1 MADID
6 GEILLL
12 NPVFESVSGHTE
24 DDLVE
29 VHLRDIFLTMQDSP
43 NPLSVETLTEIKH
56 DFLLLLSSNSL
67 KPVSLELQ
75 EIEGQKYL
83 GVLKEIIETKIT
95 ADIASPPREQKM
107 PVESAVPAK
116 TTKII
121 FADEDNNL
129 QHEVRTMLN
138 GILGYGSALKFEK
151 AIEENSRYAN
161 YLDGILTNGQK
172 LKALFDKS
180 ISPGSRSKR
189 VTLSLLSPALLLK
202 KIVVLLGSFAKEQN
216 AAIHVAGDED
226 VLIISD
232 ETRLQNILHFFVH
245 KAILF
250 TRSGEVRINI
260 NKDAASKKLLI
271 DIDNIGMD
279 IPNPIIQE
287 INREKVLPEYNT
299 DIQIFSNN
307 PEISEILSDF
317 NLIDAK
323 LEINISQPSE
333 QIASILLPLNSENTP
348 AETLTAIESEI
359 KLKNASILIVEDN
372 KINARVLSLFLEK
385 VAEVSIAYS
394 GNEAINLIENTSS
407 SGKVFS
413 LIFMDIGLPEPWDGI
428 MLKNEIEKR
437 WPQYKMVPFVAQ
449 TAFAQDSW
457 TERILQG
464 DFRKCL
470 IKPLDRIEVMQTVN
484 KLI

>member
-12 NPVFESVSGHTE
+12 NPVFESVSGHNE
-24 DDLVE
+24 DDLAE
-29 VHLRDIFLTMQDSP
+29 IHLRNIFLTMQDSP

-67 KPVSLELQ
+67 KPVSLELK

-83 GVLKEIIETKIT
+83 GVLKEIIEIKIT

-107 PVESAVPAK
+107 SMEIAEPAK

-151 AIEENSRYAN
+151 AIEENSRFAN

-189 VTLSLLSPALLLK
+189 VSLSLLSPALLLK
-202 KIVVLLGSFAKEQN
+202 KVIILLGSFANEQN
-216 AAIHVAGDED
+216 AVIHVAGEEEP
-226 VLIISD
+226 LIISD
-232 ETRLQNILHFFVH
+232 ESRLQNILHFFVH

-250 TRSGEVRINI
+250 TRSGEVSINI
-260 NKDAASKKLLI
+260 KKDTSSKKLLI
-271 DIDNIGMD
+271 VIDNIGMD

-287 INREKVLPEYNT
+287 INKEMILPQYNT
-299 DIQIFSNN
+299 DCQAFANN
-307 PEISEILSDF
+307 PEIAEILSDF
-317 NLIDAK
+317 NMIDSK
-323 LEINISQPSE
+323 LEISITEPSE

-348 AETLTAIESEI
+348 AETLAAIESEI

-372 KINARVLSLFLEK
+372 KINARVLSLFLDK
-385 VAEVSIAYS
+385 VAEVNIAYS
-394 GNEAINLIENTSS
+394 GNEALNLIENTSKA
-407 SGKVFS
+407 GKFFN

-428 MLKNEIEKR
+428 MLKHEIEKR
-437 WPQYKMVPFVAQ
+437 WPSYKMVPFVAQ

-457 TERILQG
+457 TERILEG